1 MKVLTVFGTRPE
13 AIKLAPVIKEL
24 ERRADPSSA
33 DYCPDLVSRVCVTA
47 QHREMLDQVL
57 RLFDIEPHHDL
68 DVMASNQTPT
78 GVASTVL
85 AKLEPILQEEQPDW
99 VLVQGDTTTVAVAA
113 LAAFYARAK
122 VGHVEAGL
130 RTFDKWRPFPEE
142 VNRKVAGVI
151 SDMHFAPT
159 SRSRRNLLEEKIPE
173 QIIVVTGNPV
183 VDALYWVSEQPLPEG
198 TTDEERELL
207 TWLEKKDE
215 AQRLILIT
223 AHRRENFSGPLEDI
237 CQALKDLAAR
247 YGDGLRIVYPV
258 HLNPNVWEPVHRLLG
273 DVPNISLIPPLDYLP
288 LVHVMKRAHIVLTDS
303 GGIQEEAPG
312 LGKPVLV
319 LREVTERPEAVDAGT
334 VLLVGTDR
342 DRIFNETVKLMDSDA
357 AYQQMAQAVNP
368 YGDGRAAE
376 RIVKV
381 LLDEAVDPFNPGGGS
396 GA

>member
-1 MKVLTVFGTRPE
+1 MKVLTIFGTRPE
-13 AIKLAPVIKEL
+13 AIKLAPVIREL
-24 ERRADPSSA
+24 DRRADPASP
-33 DYCPDLVSRVCVTA
+33 DHCPDLVSRVCVTG
-47 QHREMLDQVL
+47 QHRQMLDQVL

-68 DVMASNQTPT
+68 DVMARNQTPT
-78 GVASTVL
+78 QVASVVL
-85 AKLEPILQEEQPDW
+85 SKLEPILQQEQPDW
-99 VLVQGDTTTVAVAA
+99 VLVQGDTTTVSVAA

-151 SDMHFAPT
+151 ADMHYAPT
-159 SRSRRNLLEEKIPE
+159 SRSRQNLLEEKISDE
-173 QIIVVTGNPV
+173 IIVVTGNPV
-183 VDALYWVSEQPLPEG
+183 VDALYWVSEQPPPEG
-198 TTDEERELL
+198 STDEERELMR
-207 TWLEKKDE
+207 WLADREE
-215 AQRLILIT
+215 GQRLILIT

-237 CQALKDLAAR
+237 CTALSDLAKR

-258 HLNPNVWEPVHRLLG
+258 HLNPNVWDPVHRMLG

-288 LVHVMKRAHIVLTDS
+288 LVHVMKAAHIVLTDS

-342 DRIFNETVKLMDSDA
+342 DRIYNETVKLMDSDE
-357 AYQQMAQAVNP
+357 AYQQMAHAVNP

-376 RIVKV
+376 RIVKT
-381 LLDEAVDPFNPGGGS
+381 LLDEDVEPFSP
-396 GA
+396 

>member
-24 ERRADPSSA
+24 QRRSDPAS
-33 DYCPDLVSRVCVTA
+33 PDHHPELVSRVCVTA

-319 LREVTERPEAVDAGT
+319 LREVTERPEAVAAGT